1 MSADQ
6 PAEVDP
12 EPTLGVR
19 DYGEDADEGV
29 EGLAAERT
37 EMAWSRTGFAMIGCG
52 VVIAK
57 GLPALSWS
65 STSRTLVFPE
75 SASHPILGGAV
86 LSIGVAVWFL
96 GHLSA
101 LRRRHAGG
109 RHVAVWSDLA
119 PTAFGTAAIGVAAL
133 VLALFQSG

>member
-1 MSADQ
+1 MVQ
-6 PAEVDP
+6 VLPAWLVRV
-12 EPTLGVR
+12 LGR
-19 DYGEDADEGV
+19 PLA
-29 EGLAAERT
+29 GLSDRERT
-37 EMAWSRTGFAMIGCG
+37 LLRRDRIG
-52 VVIAK
+52 VVFQFFH
-57 GLPALSWS
+57 L
-65 STSRTLVFPE
+65 
-75 SASHPILGGAV
+75 
-86 LSIGVAVWFL
+86 L